1 MLLESGPTW
10 ISSCGRCVAGL
21 CGWSSLAG
29 ATAIGAE
36 DAADRRHSTKI
47 CEYQESDVKS
57 TS

>member
-36 DAADRRHSTKI
+36 DAADRRYSTKI
-47 CEYQESDVKS
+47 
-57 TS
+57 